1 MDSLDSNSTRSA
13 KQATSEPVNESTDP
27 LSASALNEGK
37 EDGPDVFEKRVAPD
51 SGAGEEGQGD
61 EGFVLSRSV
70 QDPSE
75 ELPIELI
82 SLTDR

>member
-1 MDSLDSNSTRSA
+1 MGSSDV
-13 KQATSEPVNESTDP
+13 QPATSDKPTADQAQASNQAASLLTPDSEKQEP
-27 LSASALNEGK
+27 
-37 EDGPDVFEKRVAPD
+37 GPDVFERRGSAD
-51 SGAGEEGQGD
+51 SGNRGDTQGD

>member
-1 MDSLDSNSTRSA
+1 MDSLDASPSPG
-13 KQATSEPVNESTDP
+13 KQATAEPVRESAHP
-27 LSASALNEGK
+27 LSASAQDEEKEG
-37 EDGPDVFEKRVAPD
+37 GPDVFEKRVSAD
-51 SGAGEEGQGD
+51 ASAGEEGQGD

>member
-1 MDSLDSNSTRSA
+1 MDGLASTPPST
-13 KQATSEPVNESTDP
+13 KQATTEPVNESTHSVPD
-27 LSASALNEGK
+27 SGRDGRM
-37 EDGPDVFEKRVAPD
+37 EDGPDVFEKHVPAD
-51 SGAGEEGQGD
+51 STAAEERQGD